1 MKIRSISITY
11 SINKSREEKSL
22 YRTLENDIQN
32 LENIMNSSPDDVTQA
47 SLVHKQLELGNK
59 RQQKIEGILL
69 RSRANW
75 HENGEKCSEY
85 FCKLEKKNFIKK
97 TITELI
103 DENGQHITDPS
114 EILLEQQHFYKTLYS
129 SRNINDYDESFFN
142 HDIKLTGD
150 QKDLCEGNLT
160 FKECA
165 ESLKFMINGKS
176 PGSDGY
182 TVDFYKFFWKDI
194 GPFVFRSLFYGYNS
208 GKFSEFQYQ
217 SVITCIPKEG
227 KDRQY
232 IGNWRP
238 ISLLNTDI
246 KIASA
251 ALANRLRP
259 VLPFIIS
266 DTQKGFMKD
275 RFMGENT
282 RLLYDLMHYLEENN
296 KTGLLLLVDFEKAF
310 DSIEWLF
317 LKKALNSFNFGPSL
331 CKWFETLYS
340 SASSCVIN
348 NGHLS
353 HFFNLERGCRQ
364 GDPLSPYLFI
374 IGVELLS
381 LKLKRNPDIQGIT
394 INDDE
399 TLLSQYAD
407 DTFLILDGREIS
419 LKETLSCFES
429 FYKASGLKV
438 NASKTKAVWVGNKK
452 YSDLILCP
460 ESNLH
465 WSHSNFKLL
474 GIEFSL
480 DLNRITEINFSKKIK
495 EVSAILKSWQHRKLT
510 LMGKITVIK
519 SLALSKLVH
528 LLTALPNLTQS
539 RLNELTSLFYNFIW
553 NNKPD
558 RVKRNTLIGDITQGG
573 LNMIH
578 IHSFNIYLKLS
589 WIKRLL
595 TNPEGKWQK
604 LFLTDLKQYGGERV
618 LYLQKEKLREI
629 SVSLKNPFWSDVLL
643 CLSEAKPHTDSSVN
657 DTLSLDIL
665 NFSSLDDFP
674 YYLLWKNRGVQF
686 VSDLINHENKQFYSF
701 EQIQEKLE
709 TNNFLM
715 FYRLIARIPKAFKDC
730 LKENLLDIHFD
741 THDTTDTFVK
751 KIVSNK
757 KAKFI
762 YRSLIDNIVQ
772 NPTDKF
778 LKWEKLLDIEITDWS
793 EYFVIMKRSCRD
805 TYLRNF
811 QFKFLH
817 RIIATNSFLYK
828 IKLKDTHL
836 CTFCKAND
844 ETIEHL
850 FFDCPISYRLWQFIS
865 NRFKLYFVNFVLN
878 KENIFLGCKDESL
891 LLNLLIILTKNY
903 IYKCKLNEAKPN
915 TIELKN
921 KIKKYQ
927 SFDQYIAKKNNTV
940 QAYEKFWA
948 PIYIILN

>member
-1 MKIRSISITY
+1 
-11 SINKSREEKSL
+11 
-22 YRTLENDIQN
+22 
-32 LENIMNSSPDDVTQA
+32 
-47 SLVHKQLELGNK
+47 
-59 RQQKIEGILL
+59 
-69 RSRANW
+69 
-75 HENGEKCSEY
+75 
-85 FCKLEKKNFIKK
+85 
-97 TITELI
+97 
-103 DENGQHITDPS
+103 
-114 EILLEQQHFYKTLYS
+114 
-129 SRNINDYDESFFN
+129 
-142 HDIKLTGD
+142 
-150 QKDLCEGNLT
+150 
-160 FKECA
+160 
-165 ESLKFMINGKS
+165 
-176 PGSDGY
+176 
-182 TVDFYKFFWKDI
+182 
-194 GPFVFRSLFYGYNS
+194 
-208 GKFSEFQYQ
+208 
-217 SVITCIPKEG
+217 
-227 KDRQY
+227 
-232 IGNWRP
+232 
-238 ISLLNTDI
+238 
-246 KIASA
+246 
-251 ALANRLRP
+251 
-259 VLPFIIS
+259 
-266 DTQKGFMKD
+266 
-275 RFMGENT
+275 
-282 RLLYDLMHYLEENN
+282 
-296 KTGLLLLVDFEKAF
+296 
-310 DSIEWLF
+310 
-317 LKKALNSFNFGPSL
+317 
-331 CKWFETLYS
+331 
-340 SASSCVIN
+340 
-348 NGHLS
+348 
-353 HFFNLERGCRQ
+353 
-364 GDPLSPYLFI
+364 
-374 IGVELLS
+374 
-381 LKLKRNPDIQGIT
+381 
-394 INDDE
+394 
-399 TLLSQYAD
+399 
-407 DTFLILDGREIS
+407 
-419 LKETLSCFES
+419 
-429 FYKASGLKV
+429 
-438 NASKTKAVWVGNKK
+438 
-452 YSDLILCP
+452 
-460 ESNLH
+460 
-465 WSHSNFKLL
+465 
-474 GIEFSL
+474 
-480 DLNRITEINFSKKIK
+480 
-495 EVSAILKSWQHRKLT
+495 
-510 LMGKITVIK
+510 
-519 SLALSKLVH
+519 
-528 LLTALPNLTQS
+528 
-539 RLNELTSLFYNFIW
+539 
-553 NNKPD
+553 
-558 RVKRNTLIGDITQGG
+558 
-573 LNMIH
+573 MIH

-657 DTLSLDIL
+657 DILSLDIL

-850 FFDCPISYRLWQFIS
+850 FFD
-865 NRFKLYFVNFVLN
+865 
-878 KENIFLGCKDESL
+878 IFLGCKDESL

-948 PIYIILN
+948 LIYIILN